1 MMMGVK
7 IHWNKT
13 DESKARTLQPVFW
26 VGGMQYVPSI
36 RKDTWTTYGGAM
48 MMLEDLKL
56 LRAQMKME
64 PLAPQGKPFT
74 PWVAEV
80 AL

>member
-1 MMMGVK
+1 MAHK

-26 VGGMQYVPSI
+26 VGGMQYVPHT
-36 RKDTWTTYGGAM
+36 RPDTWVTYGGQM
-48 MMLEDLKL
+48 MTLKDLKF
-56 LRAQMKME
+56 LRAELKME

>member
-1 MMMGVK
+1 MANK

-26 VGGMQYVPSI
+26 VGGMQYVPHT
-36 RKDTWTTYGGAM
+36 RPDTWVTYGGKM
-48 MMLEDLKL
+48 MTLKDLKV
-56 LRAQMKME
+56 LRAELKME

>member
-1 MMMGVK
+1 MVAK

-26 VGGMQYVPSI
+26 VNGMQYVPHI
-36 RKDTWTTYGGAM
+36 RKDTWATYGGQM
-48 MMLEDLKL
+48 MTLKDLKI

-64 PLAPQGKPFT
+64 FLAPQGKPFV

>member
-1 MMMGVK
+1 MAHK

-26 VGGMQYVPSI
+26 VGGMQYVPHT
-36 RKDTWTTYGGAM
+36 RPDTWVTYGGQM
-48 MMLEDLKL
+48 MTLKDLKL
-56 LRAQMKME
+56 LRAELKMQ